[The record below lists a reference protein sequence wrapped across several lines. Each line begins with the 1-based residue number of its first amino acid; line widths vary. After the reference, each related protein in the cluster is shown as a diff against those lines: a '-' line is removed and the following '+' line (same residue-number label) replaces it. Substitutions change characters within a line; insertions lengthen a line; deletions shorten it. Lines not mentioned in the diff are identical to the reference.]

1 MASSESRRRGILL
14 LLLALVALLAVADG
28 IYLTLVHVDYEVG
41 KPGISQVCKQFA
53 AQGCSVTAGKFG
65 DIGGIP
71 VATIGMGGAM
81 AIFVAAV
88 MAFRKRA
95 EIYDPWRGAA
105 YFLGM
110 FSVLAS
116 AVMAV
121 FSIIEGSFC
130 PFCLLWYG
138 LNAVILWL
146 ATLALGAGHG
156 RDIRTAFSDLSGK
169 PGVPLVFVFGATVAA
184 GLWAVGERR
193 DELLDEQEKFIRE
206 VVVEVRNQERADIDL
221 TGLPVTGPEDADLTI
236 VEIADFQCPY
246 CKKVWEG
253 VRNYKKASEH
263 TVRTA
268 FIHYPLDGKCNTG
281 LGEMHEFACEAARAA
296 ECARR
301 HDKFFE
307 MGDKMFAGQPDLAR
321 DDLIGYAEELGLD
334 KNEFVACLD
343 DEATNVEIKRSI
355 ARAILLGVEATPT
368 FYVNGFQFVGSMPPP
383 LYAPFLDAMYAAEA
397 RQ

>member
-14 LLLALVALLAVADG
+14 LLLALVALAAVADG
-28 IYLTLVHVDYEVG
+28 LYLTLVHLDYEVG
-41 KPGISQVCKQFA
+41 KNSVSQVCHQFA

-81 AIFVAAV
+81 AIVVAAV
-88 MAFRKRA
+88 MAFRNKQ
-95 EIYDPWRGAA
+95 EVYDAWRGAA
-105 YFLGM
+105 YLLAVI
-110 FSVLAS
+110 SVLAS
-116 AVMAV
+116 VVMAV

-130 PFCLLWYG
+130 PFCLAWYG
-138 LNAVILWL
+138 LNAVMLWL

-156 RDIRTAFSDLSGK
+156 RDLRTAFSDLSGK
-169 PGVPLVFVFGATVAA
+169 PGVPLVLVFGATVAA
-184 GLWAVGERR
+184 GLWYSGVRR
-193 DELLDEQEKFIRE
+193 DGLLDEQEKVIRE
-206 VVVEVRNQERADIDL
+206 VVIEVRNQERVDIDL

-253 VRNYKKASEH
+253 IRQYKAGSEH
-263 TVRTA
+263 KVRTA
-268 FIHYPLDGKCNTG
+268 FIHYPIDGKCNTG

-296 ECARR
+296 ECARK
-301 HDKFFE
+301 HDKFWE
-307 MGDKMFAGQPDLAR
+307 MGDKMFGGQPDLAR
-321 DDLIGYAEELGLD
+321 DDLVGYAEEIGLD

-343 DEATNVEIKRSI
+343 DEATNLEIKRSI

-368 FYVNGFQFVGSMPPP
+368 FYVNGFRFVGSMPPP
-383 LYAPFLDAMYAAEA
+383 LYEPFLDGMYAAEA
-397 RQ
+397 RE